1 MDHAARHPHRP
12 IDPRGLLPGSTASPF
27 RDRAGAWREKLA
39 TWRTAVRLGWA
50 IESNWTD
57 PLLFLIYSVAKPVA
71 SVLMLV
77 VMLQIVT
84 GGAAGPA
91 QLGFVI
97 VGSSLWAFVI
107 GGIAGLAWS
116 ILDDR
121 ERYRMLRYLY
131 VLPGTLP
138 LVLLGRGTARILVAA
153 MGASITLVVAL
164 LLVGSPIDFALV
176 DWPYLVTAMAI
187 GLVAVVALGA
197 TMAAVCMQTRQDS
210 WNYPEAVAG
219 ALFLLVGAVFPLA
232 VLPSAAQV
240 VGLLV
245 PLTWWIEGVR
255 RALVPDAVTSV
266 GGAGSVW
273 SEATSMVAPD
283 TAWVLTAL
291 LVTTAVS
298 TLLSVVCYRWSE
310 HRARERGAFDRT
322 TGS

>member
-1 MDHAARHPHRP
+1 MARTAPHPGP
-12 IDPRGLLPGSTASPF
+12 PTTLLAGSGASPY
-27 RDRAGAWREKLA
+27 RDAAGTWRERLD
-39 TWRTAVRLGWA
+39 TWRTAVRLGWS

-84 GGAAGPA
+84 DGAAGPA

-107 GGIAGLAWS
+107 GGIAGLSWS
-116 ILDDR
+116 VLDDR

-138 LVLLGRGTARILVAA
+138 VVLLGRGTARILVAG
-153 MGASITLVVAL
+153 MGAVITLVAAL
-164 LLVGSPIDFALV
+164 VVVGSPVDLARV
-176 DWPYLVTAMAI
+176 DWPYLLVAMAL
-187 GLVAVVALGA
+187 GLVAVIALGA
-197 TMAAVCMQTRQDS
+197 TMAAIVMQTRQDS

-232 VLPSAAQV
+232 VLPAVAQV
-240 VGLLV
+240 IGLVV

-255 RALVPDAVTSV
+255 RALLPDAATSV

-273 SEATSMVAPD
+273 SDATGLVAPD
-283 TAWVLTAL
+283 TAWVLGAL
-291 LVTTAVS
+291 LATTAVS
-298 TLLSVVCYRWSE
+298 TLVAVVCYRWSE
-310 HRARERGAFDRT
+310 HRARERGAFDQT

>member
-1 MDHAARHPHRP
+1 MAQAPVRP
-12 IDPRGLLPGSTASPF
+12 ADPVGRLAGSSASPY
-27 RDRAGAWREKLA
+27 RDGAGAWRERVG

-84 GGAAGPA
+84 DGAAGTA

-107 GGIAGLAWS
+107 GGIAGLSWS

-131 VLPGTLP
+131 VLPGALP
-138 LVLLGRGTARILVAA
+138 AVLLGRGTARILVAG
-153 MGASITLVVAL
+153 MGATITLVVAL
-164 LLVGSPIDFALV
+164 VLMGAPIDLARV
-176 DWPYLVTAMAI
+176 DWPYLVVAMAI
-187 GLVAVVALGA
+187 GMVAVIALGT
-197 TMAAVCMQTRQDS
+197 TMAAICMQTRQDS

-232 VLPSAAQV
+232 VLPAVAQAI
-240 VGLLV
+240 GLAV

-255 RALVPDAVTSV
+255 RALAPDAASSV

-273 SEATSMVAPD
+273 SEATGLVAPD
-283 TAWVLTAL
+283 TAWVLGAL

-298 TLLSVVCYRWSE
+298 TLVAVVCYRWSE
-310 HRARERGAFDRT
+310 HRARERGAFDQT

>member
-1 MDHAARHPHRP
+1 MTRAAARPA
-12 IDPRGLLPGSTASPF
+12 DPASRLAGSSASPY
-27 RDRAGAWREKLA
+27 RDGAGVWREKLV

-84 GGAAGPA
+84 DGAAGTA

-107 GGIAGLAWS
+107 GGIAGLSWS

-131 VLPGTLP
+131 VLPGALP
-138 LVLLGRGTARILVAA
+138 LVLLGRGTARILVAG
-153 MGASITLVVAL
+153 MGAAITLVVAL
-164 LLVGSPIDFALV
+164 VLMGSPIDILRV
-176 DWPYLVTAMAI
+176 DWPYLIVAMAV
-187 GLVAVVALGA
+187 GLVAVIALGA
-197 TMAAVCMQTRQDS
+197 TMAAIVMQTRQDS

-219 ALFLLVGAVFPLA
+219 ALFLLVGAVFPLS
-232 VLPSAAQV
+232 VLPALAQV

-245 PLTWWIEGVR
+245 PLTWWIEGAR
-255 RALVPDAVTSV
+255 RALVPDAASSV

-273 SEATSMVAPD
+273 SEATGLVAPD
-283 TAWVLTAL
+283 TAWVLGAL
-291 LVTTAVS
+291 LATTAVS
-298 TLLSVVCYRWSE
+298 TLVAVVCYRWSE
-310 HRARERGAFDRT
+310 HRARERGAFDQT